1 MIKTQ
6 VLSYCIYVGYI
17 IASQLFME
25 SSNQVK
31 GARSTLPASTLSSS
45 SLCSGLKEKNV
56 VFFIYFLCATK
67 KSLLFLSQKSTLRLI

>member
-56 VFFIYFLCATK
+56 VFFYFLCATK